1 MSVLHATY
9 LRCIKPYIN
18 EDTVA
23 LEIGAGRGAWTK
35 ALLPAKEIWTLD
47 AVSASY
53 SNFYSYIPNLEKI
66 KYLQIEDFNCEELP
80 NNYFDYVFSFGT
92 FCHVWFDGIQEY
104 AINLRPK
111 LKNGANCFWMISD
124 YEKYNEAVNKIRIL
138 SIYNRLLPS
147 YVSKYSIVKFFLR
160 FINRKKRLNISPIQ
174 PDEDNTPAAGRWYDN
189 KLDRVIIMLETL
201 GYEIIDK
208 DVGTCLRDPI
218 IHFRKTN

>member
-1 MSVLHATY
+1 
-9 LRCIKPYIN
+9 
-18 EDTVA
+18 
-23 LEIGAGRGAWTK
+23 
-35 ALLPAKEIWTLD
+35 
-47 AVSASY
+47 
-53 SNFYSYIPNLEKI
+53 
-66 KYLQIEDFNCEELP
+66 
-80 NNYFDYVFSFGT
+80 
-92 FCHVWFDGIQEY
+92 
-104 AINLRPK
+104 
-111 LKNGANCFWMISD
+111 MISD